1 MTIKNK
7 PCQIEYKKHDFS
19 NEKTYNDIPCQEGE
33 VLTPMVVKDNTMIN
47 TFQMNPENLKTW
59 RFGGYP
65 VRVAFIAVVQDQ
77 FDTTMKIFNWDVK
90 ELLSRYTKSKIET
103 ISLEKCFED
112 MVAEDR
118 NGVDPTRIESEV
130 EFLMFSYTLEE
141 LIDKVYRKDK
151 RKGMILKSIYE
162 DINISKQD
170 IIKRLGLA
178 KTRGYE
184 LIKEAQNL
192 AHETY
197 LELNS

>member
-47 TFQMNPENLKTW
+47 TFQMNQENLKTW